1 MYAGGISYLSSGS
14 AKRPSGGRV
23 CPEAVASEFS
33 ELRQIN
39 RLMVD
44 IEDLIIGLP

>member
-1 MYAGGISYLSSGS
+1 
-14 AKRPSGGRV
+14 
-23 CPEAVASEFS
+23 VASEFS